1 MLLIG
6 TTNDALANGVD
17 ASFKQVS
24 LTTLVALPGKCH
36 LVSHEDVWGVRD
48 RHVAESTVCRGEEL

>member
-17 ASFKQVS
+17 ASFEQVS
-24 LTTLVALPGKCH
+24 LTTLVALPGKYR
-36 LVSHEDVWGVRD
+36 LVSHEDVWEFRD
-48 RHVAESTVCRGEEL
+48 RHVPESTGSHGEEL